1 MHTDNPDAPFIVLI
15 DDDEHSAHLLTRML
29 AAHGA
34 PAIRH
39 FQTAADGEVALAAI
53 LSDHQATWPGLII
66 VDLKSHSAANIEF
79 AARNHAMLRQRGVPL
94 AIMAAPTDRAGRQAL
109 QDAGATAVFFRQA
122 ELDAYRHEVA
132 SIVSF
137 WARSQCLDAIGM

>member
-1 MHTDNPDAPFIVLI
+1 VLATISDPPFIALI
-15 DDDEHSAHLLTRML
+15 DDDEHSAYLLTRML

-39 FQTAADGEVALAAI
+39 YVSAEAGENDLAAI
-53 LSDHQATWPGLII
+53 LANPEAAWPSLVII
-66 VDLKSHSAANIEF
+66 DLKAHSSANLDF
-79 AARNHAMLRQRGVPL
+79 VLRNHNLLRQKGVPL
-94 AIMAAPTDRAGRQAL
+94 AVMAAPTDRAGRAAL
-109 QDAGATAVFFRQA
+109 QEAGAAAVFFRQP
-122 ELDAYRHEVA
+122 ELDAYRHEAA

>member
-29 AAHGA
+29 ATHGA

-39 FQTAADGEVALAAI
+39 FGTAAAGEAALAAI

-94 AIMAAPTDRAGRQAL
+94 AIMAAPTDRAGRRAL